1 MARPTLERL
10 PWFRMAPADYLLDTL
25 DLSHAAHGIYCIL
38 IFTYYWQGSLPSN
51 RERLYALARASDA
64 PAQAAVEQIA
74 KRFFHETGDK
84 LFHNRIER
92 ELYGLQ
98 EFLTHQSAAGKASAA
113 ARQQQQQPKKLSK
126 GNCADADPPF
136 ELPAW
141 IPPESWSAWLEIR
154 KKKRAPNTVHALR
167 LAISKLETLKSQ
179 GQSPR
184 AVLEQST
191 LRAYTGLFP
200 IAAQVGDKPDYTALY
215 EKLGVDKDAQK

>member
-1 MARPTLERL
+1 
-10 PWFRMAPADYLLDTL
+10 MAP
-25 DLSHAAHGIYCIL
+25 SC
-38 IFTYYWQGSLPSN
+38 
-51 RERLYALARASDA
+51 
-64 PAQAAVEQIA
+64 
-74 KRFFHETGDK
+74 
-84 LFHNRIER
+84 
-92 ELYGLQ
+92 
-98 EFLTHQSAAGKASAA
+98 KASAA

-126 GNCADADPPF
+126 GNGADADPPF